1 MEKRTWTDLTTMFT
15 VLVVLSWVGCRKEED
30 SGSGGKATGVAGLDS
45 GRSVG
50 PASSPVKPT
59 LDQGWCNGHGVPE
72 SVCTRCNTSLIPKF
86 KGSGDWCAE
95 HGLPE
100 TQCAICNPEVEAQWA
115 KLNPAGVK
123 PHESKSGGA
132 ESTSGKFGP
141 KTSPIVPSLDEGW
154 CNGHGVPESVCTRC
168 NTSLIPKF
176 KGSGDWCAEHGL
188 PETQCPVCHPE
199 VEAEWAKLN
208 PTTKKGNQRGDA
220 TGADGRLVP
229 PGSGQTLAENST
241 DMLIERASRLLTG
254 SNDALCQVENLRV
267 RFIDPSILQKAGI
280 EVERVRRRPMSA
292 TIAVPAEVE
301 FDATRVT
308 RITPRLAGVALGVPA
323 NVGAEVEVGDL
334 LAVVDSPVLG
344 EAKSEYIER
353 AQNLKLAEAD
363 ATRVSTIFRGIQ
375 RMLEVCTPQAEP
387 DEVRG
392 ALAESPV
399 GEAKAK
405 LLRAHAAL
413 LLARSEAA
421 REATLQEKK
430 LNSERD
436 YQAAQSAMAA
446 AEADFVAIREET
458 TFKAERERL
467 TADRALEVARSAFGS
482 AERRLHILGLSEEQV
497 GVIGTEPDELLS
509 RFELRSPVA
518 GHVVERSVA
527 AGESVEA
534 SDVLFVVTDTS
545 TMWLMANL
553 YERDL
558 LQMRIGLP
566 VFFTVDG
573 MPGAGFEGSVTW
585 ISRQVDGRTRT
596 VRVRAD
602 LPNRDGLLRAKMFG
616 RARIVLHDNEEVVTV
631 PAHAVQT
638 DGCCQLVFVQES
650 DTVFQPRKIVLGTR
664 VSGVVEVLKGLQEN
678 EVVASAGSFLMKTEI
693 LKSNIGA
700 GCCEVDPGR

>member
-1 MEKRTWTDLTTMFT
+1 MKKRTWTRPTTMCT
-15 VLVVLSWVGCRKEED
+15 LMVLLSLVGCKKEEH
-30 SGSGGKATGVAGLDS
+30 SGSGAKATGVAGIDS

-50 PASSPVKPT
+50 PASSPVEPT
-59 LDQGWCNGHGVPE
+59 LDEGWCNGHGVPE
-72 SVCTRCNTSLIPKF
+72 SVCTRCNASLVSRF
-86 KGSGDWCAE
+86 KQAGDWCAE

-100 TQCAICNPEVEAQWA
+100 SQCTICDSEVEAQWA
-115 KLNPAGVK
+115 KLNPGDVT
-123 PHESKSGGA
+123 PPESRSADPEGASG
-132 ESTSGKFGP
+132 TFGP
-141 KTSPIVPSLDEGW
+141 EASPGEPSLDEGW

-168 NTSLIPKF
+168 NAALISKF
-176 KGSGDWCAEHGL
+176 KEAGDWCTEHGL
-188 PETQCPVCHPE
+188 PETQCTVCHPE

-208 PTTKKGNQRGDA
+208 PAAQKENQRGDA
-220 TGADGRLVP
+220 TGADRRFGPPKSGRALVD
-229 PGSGQTLAENST
+229 NST
-241 DMLIERASRLLTG
+241 DMRIERATRLLTG
-254 SNDALCQVENLRV
+254 SNDPLCQVENLRV
-267 RFIDPSILQKAGI
+267 RFIDPSIIQKAGI

-292 TIAVPAEVE
+292 TIDVPAEVE

-308 RITPRLAGVALGVPA
+308 RITPRLAGVALDVPA

-334 LAVVDSPVLG
+334 LAIVDSPVLG
-344 EAKSEYIER
+344 EAKSQYIER
-353 AQNLKLAEAD
+353 VQNLKLAEAD
-363 ATRVSTIFRGIQ
+363 AARVNTIFRGVQ

-387 DEVRG
+387 EKVRG

-446 AEADFVAIREET
+446 AEANFVAIREET
-458 TFKAERERL
+458 VFNAERERL
-467 TADRALEVARSAFGS
+467 AADRALEVARSSLES
-482 AERRLHILGLSEEQV
+482 AERRLRILGLGEEQV
-497 GVIGTEPDELLS
+497 GAIGTEPDELLS
-509 RFELRSPVA
+509 RFELRSPVP
-518 GHVVERSVA
+518 GYVVERSVA
-527 AGESVEA
+527 AGEAVEA
-534 SDVLFVVTDTS
+534 RDVLFVVTDIS
-545 TMWLMANL
+545 TMWLMADL

-558 LQMRIGLP
+558 VQMRIGLP

-573 MPGAGFEGSVTW
+573 LPGASFEGSLTW
-585 ISRQVDGRTRT
+585 ISRQVDDRTRT

-602 LPNRDGLLRAKMFG
+602 LPNRDDLLRAKMFG

-631 PAHAVQT
+631 PSSAVQT

-650 DTVFQPRKIVLGTR
+650 DTVFQPRKIVLGASA
-664 VSGVVEVLKGLQEN
+664 SGVVEVLKGLQEN
-678 EVVASAGSFLMKTEI
+678 EVVASTGSFLMKTEI